1 MAEIQIDIFVECVR
15 GLRKRHIKLEMEV
28 NYLSSLD
35 KLLNADERVLWSGK
49 PVRKAFILP
58 GLVSIPVGF
67 IFLGFAIFMMWTTAL
82 AGAPGA
88 FSLFGLLFVLVGI
101 GVAFGPFLFQLLRYR
116 NTEYMI
122 TDKRIITQ
130 TGAIG
135 LDTRF
140 VDFEKVQEVYVQI
153 GVFDRLFGTGS
164 VFAMT
169 AGFSGFVPRGGYG
182 YGGFAGSRPSLAAL
196 KEPYEVQ
203 KLLQEAIERSKKE
216 RKEL

>member
-1 MAEIQIDIFVECVR
+1 MKVKD
-15 GLRKRHIKLEMEV
+15 
-28 NYLSSLD
+28 LSGLD
-35 KLLNADERVLWSGK
+35 KLLNVEEKVLWSGK
-49 PVRKAFILP
+49 PVRNAFILP
-58 GLVSIPVGF
+58 GLISIPVGI
-67 IFLGFAIFMMWTTAL
+67 IFLGFAIFWMGTAAS
-82 AGAPGA
+82 AGAPDE
-88 FSLFGLLFVLVGI
+88 FSLFGLLFVLIGI
-101 GVAFGPFLFQLLRYR
+101 GIAFGPFLFQLLRYR

-153 GVFDRLFGTGS
+153 GVIDKLFGTGS
-164 VFAMT
+164 LYAMT

-182 YGGFAGSRPSLAAL
+182 YGYGGFAGNRPSLAAL

-203 KLLQEAIERSKKE
+203 KLLQEAIEKSKKE
-216 RKEL
+216 KKEL